1 MQAWCANILGLA
13 AALAALA
20 LGLWAGAPE
29 ASAAGP
35 SRRATVTAPAGS
47 EAQDEEVAIGDSMQ
61 LWGQPTRLSMFHT
74 DDSTD
79 EVLQTYIDAW
89 KSAESEPIVKHM
101 GRLASVSVVDP
112 ESGLMRSAMVQDL
125 GDVRLVI
132 PSLTDVRAF
141 PDLSERSAPVPV
153 PENALHYTGQVADDA
168 TSLSYHGSFTTTMS
182 SATAIEFYRRE
193 LVAAGY
199 AERRSDFKS
208 SKADAAEF
216 VRGPETVQVLATTL
230 EEASK
235 RATFV
240 VVQHTRELQQG
251 EQP

>member
-1 MQAWCANILGLA
+1 MQAWRANILGLG

-29 ASAAGP
+29 ASASGP
-35 SRRATVTAPAGS
+35 TRRATVAAPQNA
-47 EAQDEEVAIGDSMQ
+47 EQDDEVALGDSMQ
-61 LWGQPTRLSMFHT
+61 LWGQPARLSMFHT
-74 DDSTD
+74 DDSRE
-79 EVLQTYIDAW
+79 EVLQTYLDAW
-89 KSAESEPIVKHM
+89 KNEDAEPIVKHLD
-101 GRLASVSVVDP
+101 RLSSLSVVDP
-112 ESGLMRSAMVQDL
+112 ESGLMRSVMVQDL

-141 PDLSERSAPVPV
+141 PDLSESGAPVPV

-168 TSLSYHGSFTTTMS
+168 TSLSYHGSFTTPMS

-193 LVAAGY
+193 LTGAGY
-199 AERRSDFKS
+199 TERRSDFNS
-208 SKADAAEF
+208 GKADAADF
-216 VRGPETVQVLATTL
+216 VRGPETVQVLATTM
-230 EEASK
+230 EEAGK

-240 VVQHTRELQQG
+240 VVQHTREITQG